1 MAITLDDIR
10 RPIEGNLDEFE
21 QFVRTNFG
29 KTGGALVDDMLDYIL
44 SSRGKSLRPIVVML
58 VAGATS
64 PTGNCGKRTM
74 LAAMLVEMIHVASLV
89 HDDVIDESD
98 MRRGRPSVNARW
110 QSRNAVLIGD
120 YIFAKIMHIGLLS
133 GQYDLVTQITKAMS
147 SLCEGELTQSD
158 HANKLDTSRRHYFDI
173 IDKKTAALF
182 AACGS
187 MGAMSVGA
195 SSERVGAMHTFGKML
210 GIAFQIVDDIL
221 DYIPNNNTGKP
232 ASNDLRERKITLPL
246 IEVLERV
253 SEGEKEEILR
263 HLPLC
268 AESDESVAF
277 IQQKVAEHRGV
288 ELAQQTVQAYLQQAM
303 SALSLCEETPHRD
316 SLLALCEFVM
326 ERDR

>member
-1 MAITLDDIR
+1 MITLDDIR
-10 RPIEGNLDEFE
+10 QPIADRMVEFE
-21 QFVRTNFG
+21 EFVRKSFNEKPGTMM
-29 KTGGALVDDMLDYIL
+29 AEMIEYIL
-44 SSRGKSLRPIVVML
+44 TSRGKALRPML
-58 VAGATS
+58 TMLSAAAVS
-64 PTGNCGKRTM
+64 PTGNFGKRTM
-74 LAAMLVEMIHVASLV
+74 LAAMLVEMIHTASLV
-89 HDDVIDESD
+89 HDDVIDESLQ
-98 MRRGRPSVNARW
+98 RRGKASVNARW

-147 SLCEGELTQSD
+147 SLWEGELTQSD

-182 AACGS
+182 AACAS

-195 SSERVGAMHTFGKML
+195 SSERVEAMHTFGKML
-210 GIAFQIVDDIL
+210 GIAFQIVDAIL
-221 DYIPNNNTGKP
+221 DYVPNNNTGKP